1 MRLLVCVTLVTLF
14 AVDIF
19 AANEEDNPFAF
30 LMFEHPELSKETFV
44 KEQKLVM
51 MLKNVRRTLELK
63 RREIK
68 SFLEQVRGR
77 GLTQT
82 ESNAHDAVTSL
93 AMLKRSALNLP
104 KFKLQFENELSSY
117 TGWTTFVNKT
127 TADFPTEEDFNGA
140 VKGMVMLHETYEL
153 HLPTGT
159 HLGAHLLM
167 TSQKY
172 GHSLT
177 PSLVSPILH

>member
-1 MRLLVCVTLVTLF
+1 MRILVCVTLVVTLF
-14 AVDIF
+14 AIDVF

-44 KEQKLVM
+44 KEQKLVA
-51 MLKNVRRTLELK
+51 MLKNVRRTLKLK
-63 RREIK
+63 RKEIK

-93 AMLKRSALNLP
+93 AMLKRSALDLP
-104 KFKLQFENELSSY
+104 KFKLQFKNELSSY
-117 TGWTTFVNKT
+117 TGWITFVNTT

-159 HLGAHLLM
+159 YPGV
-167 TSQKY
+167 
-172 GHSLT
+172 HS
-177 PSLVSPILH
+177 